1 MTSLGVEL
9 EWERVVLEYVA
20 GCEVVD
26 TGLGVIV
33 VDAEYLGAVVE
44 EPAYD
49 EVVGKAENFDPCR
62 GGEMEEEETTEEEE
76 MEEENFGKE
85 AGPGRGEGGG
95 GGGAVA

>member
-1 MTSLGVEL
+1 MTSLGEEL
-9 EWERVVLEYVA
+9 EWEGVVLEYVA

-33 VDAEYLGAVVE
+33 VDAEYLWVVVE

-62 GGEMEEEETTEEEE
+62 GGEMEEEEE

-85 AGPGRGEGGG
+85 EGPGRGGG
-95 GGGAVA
+95 GGGGEAVT